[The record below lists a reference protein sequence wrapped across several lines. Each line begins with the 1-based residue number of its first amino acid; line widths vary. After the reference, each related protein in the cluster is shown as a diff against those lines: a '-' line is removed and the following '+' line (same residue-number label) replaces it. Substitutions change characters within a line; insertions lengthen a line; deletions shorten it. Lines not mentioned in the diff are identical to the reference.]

1 MRVKCLFAVIS
12 GSLFALGFA
21 PFSLWPLSL
30 FSVCV
35 LMHLM
40 EGMGKKES
48 FIIGFL
54 YGVGYWLI
62 GISWVFVSI
71 HYHGN
76 INELS
81 SSLITLL
88 FISCLSVYM
97 GLFGVL
103 YSYLSFESTKST
115 IIVFPI
121 CWGLIEILRGI
132 LFTGFPWLLA
142 GTTISDTVLGGW
154 ISVIGSQGNS
164 IVLMIFC
171 GALYALYKEI
181 KNSDPLLYSSL
192 IIGFIIVS
200 SFVLKPINWTTPS
213 HEIPV
218 SVYQPNLTLEEKWSY
233 EGIAQTQKMFESS
246 IKEALE
252 SELIVFPETALIQ
265 SRDEIEEWLQ
275 SINET
280 GKSKDISLLTGI
292 IARSEDD
299 RANNLMRNRI
309 MGLGSASGSYD
320 KQQLV
325 PFGEFI
331 PLERFLGKLLDLMGL
346 KLTNTVPG
354 DQFSHIKSTIL
365 KISPSI
371 CYEIAYPGLIN
382 QSAGN
387 SNILVTISNDTWFG
401 SSIGPE
407 QHLQLAKDRVL
418 EHQKPLLR
426 STNSGISA
434 IIDHRGNILGKQEY
448 FEEKTL
454 KGRVVLQEGNTP
466 YNHLGNS
473 ILYFYITIMMVVSLL
488 INRNKV

>member
-1 MRVKCLFAVIS
+1 
-12 GSLFALGFA
+12 
-21 PFSLWPLSL
+21 
-30 FSVCV
+30 
-35 LMHLM
+35 MHLM

-62 GISWVFVSI
+62 GISWVYVSI

-97 GLFGVL
+97 GLFGAL

-121 CWGLIEILRGI
+121 CWCLIEILRGI

-200 SFVLKPINWTTPS
+200 SLVLKPINWTTPS

-280 GKSKDISLLTGI
+280 SKSKDISLLTGI

-325 PFGEFI
+325 PFGEFLPFEKI
-331 PLERFLGKLLDLMGL
+331 LRIVGL
-346 KLTNTVPG
+346 KSLTNNY
-354 DQFSHIKSTIL
+354 QSFSSGENRKIIKKRRATN
-365 KISPSI
+365 KR
-371 CYEIAYPGLIN
+371 C
-382 QSAGN
+382 QS
-387 SNILVTISNDTWFG
+387 S
-401 SSIGPE
+401 
-407 QHLQLAKDRVL
+407 
-418 EHQKPLLR
+418 
-426 STNSGISA
+426 
-434 IIDHRGNILGKQEY
+434 
-448 FEEKTL
+448 
-454 KGRVVLQEGNTP
+454 
-466 YNHLGNS
+466 
-473 ILYFYITIMMVVSLL
+473 
-488 INRNKV
+488 

>member
-1 MRVKCLFAVIS
+1 MRIKYLFAVIS

-21 PFSLWPLSL
+21 PFSLWPLSIL
-30 FSVCV
+30 SICV
-35 LMHLM
+35 LMHLL
-40 EGMGKKES
+40 EGLEKKES
-48 FIIGFL
+48 FITGFL
-54 YGVGYWLI
+54 YGLGYWLS
-62 GISWVFVSI
+62 GISWVYVSI

-76 INELS
+76 IDILG

-88 FISCLSVYM
+88 FISCLSIYM

-103 YSYLSFESTKST
+103 YSYLSFQSTKSA
-115 IIVFPI
+115 IIAFPV
-121 CWGLIEILRGI
+121 CWVLIEILRGF

-142 GTTISDTVLGGW
+142 GTTISDTPFGGW
-154 ISVIGSQGNS
+154 ISVIGAQGNS
-164 IVLMIFC
+164 LVLMIFC
-171 GALYALYKEI
+171 GALYALYREFKS
-181 KNSDPLLYSSL
+181 SDPLLYSQL
-192 IIGFIIVS
+192 VIGFIIFS
-200 SFVLKPINWTTPS
+200 SLILKTINWTSPS
-213 HEIPV
+213 YEIPV

-233 EGIAQTQKMFESS
+233 QGIAQTKEMFESS
-246 IKEALE
+246 IEEALE
-252 SELIVFPETALIQ
+252 LELIVFPETALIQ
-265 SRDEIEEWLQ
+265 SRKELGEWIQ
-275 SINET
+275 DINEA
-280 GKSKDISLLTGI
+280 SKRKDVSILTGI
-292 IARSEDD
+292 IARSADEK
-299 RANNLMRNRI
+299 ANNLMRNRI
-309 MGLGSASGSYD
+309 IGLGSTSGSYD

-346 KLTNTVPG
+346 KLTSTVPG
-354 DQFSHIKSTIL
+354 DQFSLIKSSIL

-371 CYEIAYPGLIN
+371 CYEIAYAGLIN
-382 QSAGN
+382 KTAVN

-454 KGRVVLQEGNTP
+454 KARVILQEGSTP
-466 YNHLGNS
+466 YNYLGNS
-473 ILYFYITIMMVVSLL
+473 LLYLYIGIIMVLSLF
-488 INRNKV
+488 IKRNKV

>member
-1 MRVKCLFAVIS
+1 M
-12 GSLFALGFA
+12 
-21 PFSLWPLSL
+21 
-30 FSVCV
+30 
-35 LMHLM
+35 
-40 EGMGKKES
+40 
-48 FIIGFL
+48 
-54 YGVGYWLI
+54 
-62 GISWVFVSI
+62 
-71 HYHGN
+71 
-76 INELS
+76 
-81 SSLITLL
+81 
-88 FISCLSVYM
+88 
-97 GLFGVL
+97 
-103 YSYLSFESTKST
+103 
-115 IIVFPI
+115 
-121 CWGLIEILRGI
+121 
-132 LFTGFPWLLA
+132 
-142 GTTISDTVLGGW
+142 
-154 ISVIGSQGNS
+154 IGSQGNS

-200 SFVLKPINWTTPS
+200 SLVLKPINWTTPS

-233 EGIAQTQKMFESS
+233 EGIEQTQKMFESS

-275 SINET
+275 SINEAS
-280 GKSKDISLLTGI
+280 KSKDISLLTGI

-371 CYEIAYPGLIN
+371 CYEIAYPSLIN
-382 QSAGN
+382 QSAIN

-434 IIDHRGNILGKQEY
+434 IIDHRGNILGKQQY

-473 ILYFYITIMMVVSLL
+473 ILYFYISIMMVVSLL
-488 INRNKV
+488 IKRNKV

>member
-1 MRVKCLFAVIS
+1 MRVKCLYAVIS

-35 LMHLM
+35 LHAPHGRNGEKRKFYHWFSVRYRLLVNWHI
-40 EGMGKKES
+40 MGVCKYS
-48 FIIGFL
+48 L
-54 YGVGYWLI
+54 
-62 GISWVFVSI
+62 SWKYQRI
-71 HYHGN
+71 QG
-76 INELS
+76 

-97 GLFGVL
+97 GLFGIL
-103 YSYLSFESTKST
+103 YSYLSFKSTKST

-142 GTTISDTVLGGW
+142 GTTISDTFLGGW

-164 IVLMIFC
+164 IILMIFC

-200 SFVLKPINWTTPS
+200 SLVLKPINWTTPS

-265 SRDEIEEWLQ
+265 SRDEIQEWLQ
-275 SINET
+275 S
-280 GKSKDISLLTGI
+280 
-292 IARSEDD
+292 
-299 RANNLMRNRI
+299 
-309 MGLGSASGSYD
+309 D
-320 KQQLV
+320 K
-325 PFGEFI
+325 
-331 PLERFLGKLLDLMGL
+331 
-346 KLTNTVPG
+346 
-354 DQFSHIKSTIL
+354 
-365 KISPSI
+365 
-371 CYEIAYPGLIN
+371 
-382 QSAGN
+382 
-387 SNILVTISNDTWFG
+387 
-401 SSIGPE
+401 
-407 QHLQLAKDRVL
+407 
-418 EHQKPLLR
+418 
-426 STNSGISA
+426 
-434 IIDHRGNILGKQEY
+434 
-448 FEEKTL
+448 
-454 KGRVVLQEGNTP
+454 
-466 YNHLGNS
+466 
-473 ILYFYITIMMVVSLL
+473 
-488 INRNKV
+488 